1 MGIFEDFTNFL
12 ESRLEEF
19 LQSNPHLNLTIIA
32 QELSTQK
39 QDTIKLISRL
49 ELELKKIEND
59 ILTLGQEIQTWY
71 DRVEKAKLAGR
82 LDLAQEAENRQS
94 LLLNKGN
101 LLWQEME
108 KNKQKIVETK
118 KLLIS
123 LETKQQEVNLKIA
136 QLKAK
141 EENKFNSQTI
151 NNKSSSSYS
160 NSQDDLET
168 KFHQWEIEQE
178 LQQMKNNLK

>member
-1 MGIFEDFTNFL
+1 MGIFEDFSNFL

-32 QELSTQK
+32 QELNTQK
-39 QDTIKLISRL
+39 QDTTRLISSL

-59 ILTLGQEIQTWY
+59 ILNLGKEIQTWHK
-71 DRVEKAKLAGR
+71 RIEKAKTAGR
-82 LDLAQEAENRQS
+82 LDLATEAENRQS
-94 LLLNKGN
+94 LLLNQGN
-101 LLWQEME
+101 LLWQKME
-108 KNKQKIVETK
+108 QNKQKIVK
-118 KLLIS
+118 NKQLLIS

-141 EENKFNSQTI
+141 EQNTDYSHTQ
-151 NNKSSSSYS
+151 NNQSSSSSY
-160 NSQDDLET
+160 NSTDDLET

-178 LQQMKNNLK
+178 LQEMKNNLK